1 MGLVYKFGFRHH
13 TFSLLSSSQQKP
25 RRAEIISYLHAWA
38 RMSSKH
44 VPTEIPRVGLIDW
57 SAENI
62 CNFKIVI
69 IMYWGYHHTVKVD
82 TNNAWEHVWTFAGG
96 LFILLYVR
104 GLRGPKEWLRLGF
117 DYIKGLFSTQA
128 PCDRLSQWWGC
139 RSPGLLISWNWH
151 RNSRLGFS

>member
-25 RRAEIISYLHAWA
+25 RRAEIISYLDAWA

-69 IMYWGYHHTVKVD
+69 IMFWGYHHTVKVD

-96 LFILLYVR
+96 FIYFVICEGTAGTQGVAQAWLWLYKGFVQHSGTVWR
-104 GLRGPKEWLRLGF
+104 AEPMMGLQKSRSADIVKLAQEQSA
-117 DYIKGLFSTQA
+117 GL
-128 PCDRLSQWWGC
+128 
-139 RSPGLLISWNWH
+139 
-151 RNSRLGFS
+151 